1 MPPSRILHGTDTYRW
16 RCDHCGCVR
25 SGVLAERAVGRDRRV
40 TQRCSGLARP
50 RAAAGGRPGTGIGL
64 PGHGGHAREP
74 IATTPLVSSAPSRN
88 GRPSCAATGVTWS
101 VPRWPVWSRSG
112 SARVPGW
119 RGPAATPFHRAAR
132 RRLPAAFGRSR
143 RFSPAARRG
152 GAVVKLLRRCV
163 HELWALFI
171 DDGAL
176 ATVGWIVLAC
186 LTLRQVPV
194 GVWSGPILFAGLSAI
209 FLLTIRAKP

>member
-1 MPPSRILHGTDTYRW
+1 M
-16 RCDHCGCVR
+16 
-25 SGVLAERAVGRDRRV
+25 
-40 TQRCSGLARP
+40 
-50 RAAAGGRPGTGIGL
+50 
-64 PGHGGHAREP
+64 
-74 IATTPLVSSAPSRN
+74 
-88 GRPSCAATGVTWS
+88 
-101 VPRWPVWSRSG
+101 
-112 SARVPGW
+112 
-119 RGPAATPFHRAAR
+119 
-132 RRLPAAFGRSR
+132 
-143 RFSPAARRG
+143 
-152 GAVVKLLRRCV
+152 KLLRRCV